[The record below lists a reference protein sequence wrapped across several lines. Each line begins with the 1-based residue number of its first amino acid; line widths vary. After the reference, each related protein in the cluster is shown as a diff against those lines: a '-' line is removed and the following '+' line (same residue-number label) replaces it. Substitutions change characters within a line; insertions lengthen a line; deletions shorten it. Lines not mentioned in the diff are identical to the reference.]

1 MTKPTVEE
9 LQAKLDRIKQ
19 MVCGDWFPLWD
30 GFDQVTRTR
39 GLIADI
45 CEQPRGNE
53 PVPITFRRSGS
64 TINAKNWV
72 TFNVWYQH
80 ADRAEALLKK
90 GS

>member
-1 MTKPTVEE
+1 MNT
-9 LQAKLDRIKQ
+9 
-19 MVCGDWFPLWD
+19 
-30 GFDQVTRTR
+30 
-39 GLIADI
+39 
-45 CEQPRGNE
+45 E
-53 PVPITFRRSGS
+53 PVAWRWSPTFYSHLTGLRKDWQDMPPPKGNRVAGEIEYQYIEPAPVAITFKRSGS